1 MDGAI
6 ISIGDELLIGQV
18 ANSNALYIA
27 EQLSLAGINIKYIL
41 TVGDNEED
49 TMQAFKNYLSE
60 CDVVVVTGGLGPTHD
75 DITRSAVCKF
85 FNTKLVLNEEVRENV
100 KRILSLRHLKWTS
113 AADNQSFVPEGC
125 KIIPNKH
132 GTAAGMLFERE
143 NKYFVVMPGVPFEM
157 KPMVDDY
164 LIPFFKNHN
173 KNNVIIHR
181 TLNTTGITES
191 ALSEL
196 LGDISQ
202 LTSCTGLAF
211 LPAPTGVKLRISAK
225 GSNRILVQ
233 KIVDDV
239 EFKIRVKA
247 ETYIYSVGNEA
258 LEEVVT
264 KLLTDNNLTI
274 AVAESCTGGLIAD
287 RITNVSGSSKY
298 FDRGVVAY
306 SNKSKVELLNV
317 PEDVIS
323 SFGAVSKETAE
334 AMAEGVRKSS
344 KTNIGLSTTGIA
356 GPTGGT
362 EEKPVGLVWI
372 GYSDDKK
379 TIAERFYFG
388 DDRFRVKIRTSQAA
402 LNIIRKQLLGL

>member
-1 MDGAI
+1 M
-6 ISIGDELLIGQV
+6 
-18 ANSNALYIA
+18 
-27 EQLSLAGINIKYIL
+27 
-41 TVGDNEED
+41 
-49 TMQAFKNYLSE
+49 
-60 CDVVVVTGGLGPTHD
+60 
-75 DITRSAVCKF
+75 
-85 FNTKLVLNEEVRENV
+85 
-100 KRILSLRHLKWTS
+100 
-113 AADNQSFVPEGC
+113 
-125 KIIPNKH
+125 
-132 GTAAGMLFERE
+132 
-143 NKYFVVMPGVPFEM
+143 
-157 KPMVDDY
+157 
-164 LIPFFKNHN
+164 
-173 KNNVIIHR
+173 
-181 TLNTTGITES
+181 
-191 ALSEL
+191 
-196 LGDISQ
+196 
-202 LTSCTGLAF
+202 
-211 LPAPTGVKLRISAK
+211 
-225 GSNRILVQ
+225 
-233 KIVDDV
+233 
-239 EFKIRVKA
+239 
-247 ETYIYSVGNEA
+247 
-258 LEEVVT
+258 
-264 KLLTDNNLTI
+264 LLTDNNLTI